1 MSLSRHFSLGAG
13 NDPAS
18 FADTMDDTTSFGE
31 NSFGENSFTDT
42 DWLPAPPSFA
52 SFTDGTGAT
61 GTGGATGG
69 GGSTASVPATQTVTY
84 AGSGLVFVNDYG
96 AGVTATFQNE
106 IVAAENFYQSHYT
119 NAVTLTCSFN
129 VASLNPAY
137 SGENSFSPVGVSYSQ
152 LRSALA
158 SHATSADQL
167 AAAAA
172 LANLADPSGGRGFEI
187 SVGEARILGLAGPG
201 TGAVDDSV
209 VLNSYYWT
217 ASALQ
222 NDPND
227 AIDVVEHE
235 ISEGAMGRIGSLG
248 VDYYWAP
255 MDLFRYTA
263 SGQRDFTGGS
273 DGVPTYFSPNGQN
286 VNTGLQYHNSI
297 NSSGQFDG
305 FDLADWDGVGADAT
319 DSDPFG
325 PGGPGAGGSG
335 VLSAT
340 DLEIM
345 DVLGWTRTN
354 LPTLSVTSDF
364 SATRGQGLNL
374 STLVTILD
382 PQNVGYTQLEL
393 WDTNGTAAGGQ
404 FVVNNQAQTGGHEID
419 VLPAYVAGTLYDV
432 GTAGGTDTLWARLL
446 QNNGQLT
453 GWEEFTVTAPTA
465 QPPTLS
471 VTSDSS
477 ATRGQ
482 QLNLST
488 LVTIL
493 DPQNVGYTQLELW
506 DTNGTAAGGQFVVNN
521 QAQTGGHEI
530 DVLPAYV
537 AGTLYDVG
545 TAGGTDTLWARLLQN
560 NGQLTSWEEFTVTA
574 PRAQPPT
581 LSVTSDSSATRGQQL
596 NLSTLV
602 TILDPQNVGYTQ
614 LELWDTN
621 GTASGGQFVVN
632 NQAQTGGHE
641 IDVLPAFVAGT
652 LYDVGTAGGTDTLWA
667 RLLQNNG
674 QLTSWEEFTVTVPL
688 PSLTVNN
695 VANATPGQVLS
706 LSSFL
711 TIAEPGNVGYT
722 QLELWDSNGT
732 AAGGQFNVNGT
743 LETGG
748 QEIDVTPA
756 NVANTFFD
764 VGTTAGGTDTL
775 WARLLQ
781 NNGQL
786 TSWEEFTV
794 TASSGAA
801 QQMATLAPLST
812 GIGGTSPTVASGVLT
827 TQDIILG
834 QPHHT

>member
-506 DTNGTAAGGQFVVNN
+506 DTNGTA
-521 QAQTGGHEI
+521 
-530 DVLPAYV
+530 
-537 AGTLYDVG
+537 
-545 TAGGTDTLWARLLQN
+545 
-560 NGQLTSWEEFTVTA
+560 
-574 PRAQPPT
+574 
-581 LSVTSDSSATRGQQL
+581 
-596 NLSTLV
+596 
-602 TILDPQNVGYTQ
+602 
-614 LELWDTN
+614 
-621 GTASGGQFVVN
+621 SGGQFVVN